1 METDSGER
9 EGGRKSGVRTKETTW
24 VRAATRYNRATAS
37 TLLAR
42 RIARLPRRIP
52 APTVLLRAKW
62 LIIIIII
69 LYFLR
74 SSETTEKQKAHEINI
89 NKSSGHRTYRR
100 TDERYPKM
108 ERANGRV
115 EKGGSRQGEGWR
127 EKRKTHISE
136 KTDQGRG
143 KEGGGGERTDAK
155 VVGCIVARFEIPDQY
170 SWPG

>member
-1 METDSGER
+1 METGSARRGEIER
-9 EGGRKSGVRTKETTW
+9 GEGRKGRVRTKKTMWGPALHRDTVEPGHP
-24 VRAATRYNRATAS
+24 

-74 SSETTEKQKAHEINI
+74 SPETTEKQKARGINI

-100 TDERYPKM
+100 T
-108 ERANGRV
+108 GR
-115 EKGGSRQGEGWR
+115 ETSEDGKSGTEEGAKPAGQQRMGGR
-127 EKRKTHISE
+127 EDTQI
-136 KTDQGRG
+136 G
-143 KEGGGGERTDAK
+143 KEGERPKLLA
-155 VVGCIVARFEIPDQY
+155 G
-170 SWPG
+170 SSPG

>member
-1 METDSGER
+1 METER
-9 EGGRKSGVRTKETTW
+9 EKEIEKEEERAEYGRRKLRGSALQRDIAVPQRP
-24 VRAATRYNRATAS
+24 
-37 TLLAR
+37 TLLAW

-89 NKSSGHRTYRR
+89 NKSSGHRGR
-100 TDERYPKM
+100 TGERYPKM
-108 ERANGRV
+108 ERANGV
-115 EKGGSRQGEGWR
+115 EKGGSRQRTKGEKEDTYIGKDGPREGKGWR
-127 EKRKTHISE
+127 KV
-136 KTDQGRG
+136 
-143 KEGGGGERTDAK
+143 ERMPK
-155 VVGCIVARFEIPDQY
+155 FVSCIVARLGIY

>member
-1 METDSGER
+1 MER
-9 EGGRKSGVRTKETTW
+9 ESRVRTKKTTW
-24 VRAATRYNRATAS
+24 VRDIVKPRRP

-74 SSETTEKQKAHEINI
+74 SPETTEKQKAREINI

-100 TDERYPKM
+100 TGERYPKM
-108 ERANGRV
+108 KRANGV
-115 EKGGSRQGEGWR
+115 EEDGSRQRAKDGGREGR
-127 EKRKTHISE
+127 HI
-136 KTDQGRG
+136 G
-143 KEGGGGERTDAK
+143 KEGPGGRGGQRTEAK
-155 VVGCIVARFEIPDQY
+155 VVGCIVAGLGIY

>member
-1 METDSGER
+1 METGGEKER
-9 EGGRKSGVRTKETTW
+9 EEERAEYGRRKLRGSALQRDITEP
-24 VRAATRYNRATAS
+24 RRPA
-37 TLLAR
+37 LLAR

-108 ERANGRV
+108 ERANGV
-115 EKGGSRQGEGWR
+115 EKGGSRQGEGRR
-127 EKRKTHISE
+127 ERRKTHISE
-136 KTDQGRG
+136 KMARERG
-143 KEGGGGERTDAK
+143 KRRGGGWRGVERTPKLLPA
-155 VVGCIVARFEIPDQY
+155 
-170 SWPG
+170 SSPG

>member
-1 METDSGER
+1 METNNGKER
-9 EGGRKSGVRTKETTW
+9 EEEGGKEYGRRKLRGSAQQRDITEP
-24 VRAATRYNRATAS
+24 RRP

-52 APTVLLRAKW
+52 APTILLRAKW

-108 ERANGRV
+108 ERVN
-115 EKGGSRQGEGWR
+115 GWR
-127 EKRKTHISE
+127 KEAVGRERRKTHTYRKRWTKGE
-136 KTDQGRG
+136 RKEDGG
-143 KEGGGGERTDAK
+143 KGEEGRTDAK
-155 VVGCIVARFEIPDQY
+155 VVGCIVATLGI
-170 SWPG
+170 

>member
-1 METDSGER
+1 MYER
-9 EGGRKSGVRTKETTW
+9 RKLRGSALQRDITEP
-24 VRAATRYNRATAS
+24 RRP

-115 EKGGSRQGEGWR
+115 EKRGSRQGEGWR

-136 KTDQGRG
+136 KMDQGRG

-155 VVGCIVARFEIPDQY
+155 VVGCIVARFGIPGQY